1 MSFRSSKRRSLPLM
15 VLGVISLLVVAVLN
29 LGWSASAGPATRAP
43 ARHHQPKPTIVLVHG
58 AFADASGWNKVSARL
73 QKAGYTTYAPPN
85 NLRGPLTDSEYLRS
99 FLSTI
104 DGPIVLVGHSY
115 GGALITNASTG
126 NPHVKALVYVAAYAL
141 DEGESVLEASALGG
155 GSSDLAANLVV
166 RPYPGAPPG
175 DGDAWIDPA
184 AFRRL
189 FAQDLPRRLTSVM
202 ASAQRPAA
210 LSGLATPSGVPGW
223 KTIPSYYLVASQD
236 RTIPPAAERA
246 MAKRAKARTVEIRS
260 SHVAMMSHPKATTK
274 LIIRAARGR

>member
-1 MSFRSSKRRSLPLM
+1 MSPLIAGFI
-15 VLGVISLLVVAVLN
+15 GVLVVALVA
-29 LGWSASAGPATRAP
+29 LGWSASASTSTGAATK
-43 ARHHQPKPTIVLVHG
+43 HHGPKPTIVLVHG
-58 AFADASGWNKVSARL
+58 AFADASGWNDVSARL

-85 NLRGPLTDSEYLRS
+85 TLRGPLIDSEYLRS

-104 DGPIVLVGHSY
+104 EGPIVLVGHSY

-126 NPHVKALVYVAAYAL
+126 NPNVKALVYIAAYAL
-141 DEGESVLEASALGG
+141 DEGESVLAANALGG
-155 GSSDLAANLVV
+155 GTTDLAANLVV
-166 RPYPGAPPG
+166 RPYPGAPAG
-175 DGDAWIDPA
+175 DGDAYIDPS

-189 FAQDLPRRLTSVM
+189 FAQDLPKKLTGVM

-223 KTIPSYYLVASQD
+223 RTIPSYYLVASQD

-246 MAKRAKARTVEIRS
+246 MAKRANAKTVEIRS

-274 LIIRAARGR
+274 LILKAARSR

>member
-1 MSFRSSKRRSLPLM
+1 MSFRSSRRRSLPLM
-15 VLGVISLLVVAVLN
+15 VLGVISVLVVAVLT
-29 LGWSASAGPATRAP
+29 LGWSASADPATRA
-43 ARHHQPKPTIVLVHG
+43 ATRHHPQKPTIVLVHG
-58 AFADASGWNKVSARL
+58 AFADASGWNRVSARL

-85 NLRGPLTDSEYLRS
+85 TLRGPLTDSEYLRS

-126 NPHVKALVYVAAYAL
+126 NPNVKALVYVAAYAL
-141 DEGESVLEASALGG
+141 DEGESVLEANELGG
-155 GSSDLAANLVV
+155 GTTDLAANLVV
-166 RPYPGAPPG
+166 RPYPGAPAG
-175 DGDAWIDPA
+175 DGDAYIDPA

-189 FAQDLPRRLTSVM
+189 FAQDLSKKETRVM
-202 ASAQRPAA
+202 AAAQRPAA
-210 LSGLATPSGVPGW
+210 LSGLVTPSGVPGW

-246 MAKRAKARTVEIRS
+246 MAKRAHAKTIEIRS
-260 SHVAMMSHPKATTK
+260 SHVAMMSHPKATTR